1 MLTFQ
6 KVNQAD
12 LLQASCVRAIDR
24 NDFAGVFRLQLFHL
38 EMAKCAADV
47 QAAMPNAN
55 AVDEKGTW
63 ANIIAKLAI
72 LWFTNSKKKL
82 VRCGNYERHAQ
93 LSTAIGL
100 CQAMNMYT
108 NYIKEKGIN
117 EGMVKTR
124 AEVEELLCSMLDH
137 FGASWIFDPK
147 AEKPDEPM
155 NCDLFLSSRD
165 QVVRLVHTLAFA
177 QCEHEN
183 DATGLRALR
192 RLSVITFLSKSNKSK
207 YALYLLMDL
216 VIELSSSERTRKRMD
231 QLVCVNP
238 SGTKGGYLY
247 R

>member
-1 MLTFQ
+1 M
-6 KVNQAD
+6 
-12 LLQASCVRAIDR
+12 LQASCVRAIDR
-24 NDFAGVFRLQLFHL
+24 NEFAGPFRLELFHL
-38 EMAKCAADV
+38 EMNKCAADV
-47 QAAMPNAN
+47 QAAMPNPN
-55 AVDEKGTW
+55 VVNEKGTW
-63 ANIIAKLAI
+63 ANIIAKLSI
-72 LWFTNSKKKL
+72 SWFTNNKKKM

-93 LSTAIGL
+93 LSTAIAL

-108 NYIKEKGIN
+108 NYISEKGII

-137 FGASWIFDPK
+137 FGASWYFDPN
-147 AEKPDEPM
+147 AEQPAEQMK
-155 NCDLFLSSRD
+155 CDLFLSSRD

-192 RLSVITFLSKSNKSK
+192 RLSVITFLSKSTKSK

-216 VIELSSSERTRKRMD
+216 VIEMSSSERTRKRMD
-231 QLVCVNP
+231 QLVTVNP
-238 SGTKGGYLY
+238 SGTRGGFMY